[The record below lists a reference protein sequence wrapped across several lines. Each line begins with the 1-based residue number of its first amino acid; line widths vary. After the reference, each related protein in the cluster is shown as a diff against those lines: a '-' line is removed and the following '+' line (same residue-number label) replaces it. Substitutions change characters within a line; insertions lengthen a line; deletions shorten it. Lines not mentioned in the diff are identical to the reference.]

1 MIKNLYIIPAFVL
14 ALSVSAHAKTTTV
27 STPTA
32 PEIHNSVSFMPV
44 PNCDPSGSD
53 HCPCPFTGHP
63 NCVAQS
69 SFVSTSLVADK
80 PKELAAVSLWAW
92 FFDYRVDPS
101 NTGGVTGSW

>member
-44 PNCDPSGSD
+44 PNCDPSTG
-53 HCPCPFTGHP
+53 CPGCKNGGTCLA
-63 NCVAQS
+63 N
-69 SFVSTSLVADK
+69 T
-80 PKELAAVSLWAW
+80 PKTEEVAAVSLWAW